1 MPLQY
6 VDFPAP
12 GGPITSW
19 AKGILSVSRRCEQLC
34 LMKTNDVK
42 PVSFFPYRHS
52 AGNQRAVK
60 TAEKETA
67 KGPEELGR

>member
-1 MPLQY
+1 
-6 VDFPAP
+6 
-12 GGPITSW
+12 
-19 AKGILSVSRRCEQLC
+19 
-34 LMKTNDVK
+34 MKTNDVK